1 MSANILNEK
10 QKKYYLMIHFENGEI
25 IIMFVYI
32 LIKTMGNSTKPLD
45 ITDNKSVIAAI
56 KGNDEQAF
64 EEVYRYYFRGLCA
77 FCSQYVSQHESE
89 EIVQDTMMWLWENRS
104 SLIAELTLKT
114 LLFTIVKNKALNRI
128 THHDVRRKVHQEI
141 AEKYEQEFENPD
153 TYLENELIRL
163 YNKALGKLPAE
174 FRESYELNRKYHLTH
189 KDCRKVKSISP
200 DYKLSDKSS
209 LENLTYRTK
218 RLLAIIITF
227 IQFST
232 VKQMNTFIIVSFFQP
247 TTDIDS
253 DLFCHYLSKGFQ
265 G

>member
-1 MSANILNEK
+1 MVEGK
-10 QKKYYLMIHFENGEI
+10 QIQF
-25 IIMFVYI
+25 
-32 LIKTMGNSTKPLD
+32 
-45 ITDNKSVIAAI
+45 
-56 KGNDEQAF
+56 
-64 EEVYRYYFRGLCA
+64 
-77 FCSQYVSQHESE
+77 
-89 EIVQDTMMWLWENRS
+89 
-104 SLIAELTLKT
+104 IAELTLKT

-189 KDCRKVKSISP
+189 KEIAEKLKVSPQTINYRISQALKILRIELK
-200 DYKLSDKSS
+200 DYLP
-209 LENLTYRTK
+209 LLLLLYNF
-218 RLLAIIITF
+218 RLL
-227 IQFST
+227 
-232 VKQMNTFIIVSFFQP
+232 KQMNTFIIVSFFQP

-253 DLFCHYLSKGFQ
+253 DLFCHYPSKGFQ